1 MEGYNIGIFIY
12 PSNKLDHYLLKNRMV
27 EFTNFY
33 ALRLSQNPNH
43 TFTTHIVE
51 NINDALSES
60 SLSYDYLILMSAGNR
75 IYNSK
80 DIIPKILSEFESNPS
95 LSLMGHILD
104 RFEEWYELHH
114 QMIVIRTKHWID
126 SGKPLFGYDGDTDK
140 SVPNIIRSEE
150 SFHDGYTPLWVKKGE
165 GETQFN
171 TLRQGWNLLSS
182 LLSSGYTISPF
193 SNEIRRMKGY
203 CYPEYNSEKFY
214 SLIDNKEYSDDID
227 FTKRVLLGGLLN
239 PNKVTWCFNTEE
251 ISILK
256 SSNTEKYNVIA
267 LPSAGFKFLDVIK
280 SNLLHDD
287 GKVIFYDFN
296 KNSLDWIE
304 YVLSSNTT
312 NIIELVL
319 NKPNHVRLIGK
330 RAEKLINDNGQ
341 PTEDLLNN
349 IREVYEY
356 FGGEDSFSEYLI
368 KFRELDYELVN
379 VDIVNDPLKLTYLL
393 NEDNNLINISNIFS
407 TDFLNLFY
415 TMEEKEKMYN
425 RFIKTLNSKTTIV
438 GRGINTFYD
447 EFTIN

>member
-1 MEGYNIGIFIY
+1 
-12 PSNKLDHYLLKNRMV
+12 
-27 EFTNFY
+27 
-33 ALRLSQNPNH
+33 
-43 TFTTHIVE
+43 
-51 NINDALSES
+51 
-60 SLSYDYLILMSAGNR
+60 
-75 IYNSK
+75 
-80 DIIPKILSEFESNPS
+80 
-95 LSLMGHILD
+95 MG
-104 RFEEWYELHH
+104 
-114 QMIVIRTKHWID
+114 Q
-126 SGKPLFGYDGDTDK
+126 
-140 SVPNIIRSEE
+140 
-150 SFHDGYTPLWVKKGE
+150 KGE